1 MVAGLKRSKRGSRS
15 DGVAPGFRAPPPL
28 LHPDCA
34 VRLPRICHARFA
46 GLTPRRPHA
55 DGSFSKA
62 QNESVHKARRL
73 RLAPSDARRAPGWR
87 PAPSPRDVG
96 RTPPNALTA
105 FPTRPCLSQLRQGTF
120 SEDAGHL
127 PIRTPGRLAPD
138 SPSLCGVHVRPLR
151 PLPPLRTQHRGEP
164 ALPPAHPSVLPFLPI
179 ACLFRR
185 NRTSPSPNAV
195 FPATAQGT
203 DVVTSPAAPGT
214 CCLLSARGRDDP
226 SRNRQ
231 LQTATCLTSRFC
243 SS

>member
-46 GLTPRRPHA
+46 GLTPRHPHA

-96 RTPPNALTA
+96 RTLPNALTA
-105 FPTRPCLSQLRQGTF
+105 FTTRPRLGDLSLTATPRHVLGGRRAPADPHTRP
-120 SEDAGHL
+120 AG
-127 PIRTPGRLAPD
+127 PGL
-138 SPSLCGVHVRPLR
+138 SLPLR
-151 PLPPLRTQHRGEP
+151 GPRPP
-164 ALPPAHPSVLPFLPI
+164 
-179 ACLFRR
+179 
-185 NRTSPSPNAV
+185 PSP
-195 FPATAQGT
+195 
-203 DVVTSPAAPGT
+203 TSPAEDSAPRRARLAS
-214 CCLLSARGRDDP
+214 CPPECPSLSSHRLLVPPKSHVP
-226 SRNRQ
+226 LS
-231 LQTATCLTSRFC
+231 
-243 SS
+243 

>member
-73 RLAPSDARRAPGWR
+73 RLTPSDARRAPGWR

-105 FPTRPCLSQLRQGTF
+105 FTTRPRLGDLSLTVTPRHVLGGRRAPADPHTRPAGPGLSLPLRGPRPPPSPT
-120 SEDAGHL
+120 SLAEDSA
-127 PIRTPGRLAPD
+127 PRRARLASCPPEW
-138 SPSLCGVHVRPLR
+138 PSLSSHRLLVPPKSHVPL
-151 PLPPLRTQHRGEP
+151 
-164 ALPPAHPSVLPFLPI
+164 S
-179 ACLFRR
+179 
-185 NRTSPSPNAV
+185 
-195 FPATAQGT
+195 
-203 DVVTSPAAPGT
+203 
-214 CCLLSARGRDDP
+214 
-226 SRNRQ
+226 
-231 LQTATCLTSRFC
+231 
-243 SS
+243 